1 MSHLLM
7 TTTHLRT
14 QKKTSMSKRST
25 NLLALILLCL
35 TAGYGFFQAR
45 TLMRGPILTINSPK
59 GGELIEQ
66 ELFEVT
72 GTTENVTHVF
82 LNGRPVPLT
91 TKGTFTETLVTPD
104 GYGVLLVEA
113 ENRFGHHR
121 QERIEIFGAPA
132 QEHREITS

>member
-1 MSHLLM
+1 ML
-7 TTTHLRT
+7 TI
-14 QKKTSMSKRST
+14 TSPESG
-25 NLLALILLCL
+25 ALIE
-35 TAGYGFFQAR
+35 G
-45 TLMRGPILTINSPK
+45 
-59 GGELIEQ
+59 

-72 GTTENVTHVF
+72 GVTENVTHVF
-82 LNGRPVPLT
+82 LNGRPVALT

-132 QEHREITS
+132 QENIEITS